1 MARNKE
7 IQFSFAGGMLD
18 PELAPRGD
26 AEVYYAG
33 ALDLTNFTID
43 PRGGAEVREGSRF
56 LDVIGDAAAGYLL
69 FPFVFEPVTQVYLLL
84 FTDLRLRVYRND
96 AMVAD
101 IATPFAAAILS
112 ELSLAQNFDSL
123 IVTHQTLAP
132 RIVQRQGSHAAWAIS
147 TVPQNQVWEAKFR
160 RTFPSV
166 AITPAATSGSGVTL
180 TAASAFWRAED
191 VGAKITGNS
200 GAATIAGYTS
210 ATEVSIDIA
219 TPFAS
224 TAAIPAFGWIFDQ
237 TDCTVSPA
245 ADITPDKVSGAVVK
259 ITASQNVFRPH
270 HVGGT
275 ITGNSGVA
283 VITVVNSESEVEAET
298 STPFASTAAI
308 TSGNWTLS
316 GIDLV
321 EPAWSA
327 RRGWPASAGFH
338 GGRLVFAGPR
348 DLPNRA
354 FGSRVLEPF
363 DHEATTD
370 AFDDDPVAVELSSG
384 VLARIRHVYS
394 LDGLHL
400 LTGDGVFSQKEQP
413 VTPAN
418 FAPQRQAAE
427 PASAARP
434 VTLESAM
441 VYVQQADNGRGIT
454 IQEVV
459 YDEVRQA
466 FGGQDLTAFNV
477 SIIDDPHQLTVRRG
491 NESDSATHLL
501 AVNADGSIAVLNS
514 RRRQNLAAWTRWR
527 TAEGDRIVQATAL
540 GGSIYWLA
548 ERQVDGSTVYYLEKM
563 DTAVRSD
570 SAIVQTAGSPKTDWD
585 GLDHLEGRT
594 VTLKADGKWVG
605 SATVASGEVT
615 LTDPATTLEAGLP
628 RAWRLESMPV
638 LRLANDVA
646 PGKSHRIYRANIM
659 VRNAQSLTVDG
670 RAVSLR
676 TFGPNVLDQPVQG
689 YTGNVRVQ
697 LNGWHGGRRG
707 RRDTLVIEGDAPLF
721 TRIDALT
728 LEIAS

>member
-33 ALDLTNFTID
+33 ALDLTNFTTD
-43 PRGGAEVREGSRF
+43 PRGGAEVRVGSRF
-56 LDVIGDAAAGYLL
+56 LEEIDDAAAGHL
-69 FPFVFEPVTQVYLLL
+69 FFSFVFEPVTQVYLLL

-96 AMVAD
+96 AKVAD
-101 IATPFAAAILS
+101 IATPFAAGILS
-112 ELSLAQNFDSL
+112 EMSLAQNYDSL
-123 IVTHQTLAP
+123 IVCHRSVPPT
-132 RIVQRQGSHAAWAIS
+132 IVQRQGSHGAWAVS
-147 TVPQNQVWEAKFR
+147 TVPLDKVWAARFR
-160 RTFPSV
+160 KTFPPFV
-166 AITPAATSGSGVTL
+166 ITPAATSGSGVTI
-180 TAASAFWRAED
+180 TSASTIWRTD
-191 VGAKITGNS
+191 DLGAKISGNG
-200 GAATIAGYTS
+200 GAATITGYTS
-210 ATEVSIDIA
+210 ATQVTVNIT

-224 TAAIPAFGWIFDQ
+224 TAAIAAGAWLFDQ
-237 TDCTVSPA
+237 TNCTVSPA
-245 ADITPDKVSGAVVK
+245 ADITPDKVSGAVVT
-259 ITASQNVFRPH
+259 ITASQNVFKPH

-283 VITVVNSESEVEAET
+283 AITVVNSESEVEAET
-298 STPFASTAAI
+298 STAFASTAAI

-321 EPAWSA
+321 EPAWSG
-327 RRGWPASAGFH
+327 RRGWPTACGFH
-338 GGRLVFAGPR
+338 GSRLVFAGPR

-354 FGSRVLEPF
+354 FASRVLEPF

-384 VLARIRHVYS
+384 VLARIRHVFS

-400 LTGDGVFSQKEQP
+400 LTNDGVFSQKEQP

-427 PASAARP
+427 PASVALP

-441 VYVQQADNGRGIT
+441 VYVQQADDGRGIT

-501 AVNADGSIAVLNS
+501 AVNANGSIAVLNS
-514 RRRQNLAAWTRWR
+514 RRRQNLAAWTRWQ
-527 TAEGDRIVQATAL
+527 TAAGDRIVQATAL
-540 GGSIYWLA
+540 GGVIYWLA
-548 ERQVDGSTVYYLEKM
+548 ERQVDGSTVYLLEKM

-570 SAIVQTAGSPKTDWD
+570 SAIVQTSGTAKTLWD

-605 SATVASGEVT
+605 SATVTGGEVT
-615 LTDPATTLEAGLP
+615 LTDPALTLEAGLAI
-628 RAWRLESMPV
+628 AWRLESMPV

-659 VRNAQSLTVDG
+659 VRNAQALKVDG

-689 YTGNVRVQ
+689 YTGNVRVG
-697 LNGWHGGRRG
+697 LLGWHGGRRG
-707 RRDTLVIEGDAPLF
+707 RRDTLVIEGDAPLA
-721 TRIDALT
+721 TRIEALT